1 MTRQQTL
8 MFQLAQAQLRA
19 ELNDMDFPKDVRDQT
34 NPLLAEVLALD
45 PPKRLPPGPVT
56 YLGANAVMR
65 WGEMKA
71 GREM

>member
-34 NPLLAEVLALD
+34 NPLLAEANHHLRAAKAAYGRVAQIHRD
-45 PPKRLPPGPVT
+45 NEAKRLTLQG
-56 YLGANAVMR
+56 
-65 WGEMKA
+65 
-71 GREM
+71 GRA